1 VHVEAADLRA
11 LSAAP
16 QPRAARDRIATPSDF
31 EGTMTQEQIQDFEVS
46 VERRAGTAIVHV
58 VGELD
63 LATAPSLMSA
73 LHGLERP
80 CDRVII
86 DLSGLQF
93 IDSTGLRLAV
103 EEYQRATADGF
114 ELVIAGAAENVLRVL
129 RIAGLDVTLPLAPD
143 VASVIGDSIDD
154 GDRR

>member
-1 VHVEAADLRA
+1 
-11 LSAAP
+11 
-16 QPRAARDRIATPSDF
+16 
-31 EGTMTQEQIQDFEVS
+31 MTQQETEDFEVS

-63 LATAPSLMSA
+63 LATAPTLIST
-73 LHGLERP
+73 LHALERP
-80 CDRVII
+80 CERVVL
-86 DLSGLQF
+86 DVSGLQF

-103 EEYQRATADGF
+103 EEYQRATTDGF
-114 ELVIAGAAENVLRVL
+114 EFVIAGAEENVLRAL

-143 VASVIGDSIDD
+143 IASAIGDSASD

>member
-1 VHVEAADLRA
+1 
-11 LSAAP
+11 
-16 QPRAARDRIATPSDF
+16 
-31 EGTMTQEQIQDFEVS
+31 MTQEQIQDFEVS

-63 LATAPSLMSA
+63 LATAPTLTSA
-73 LHGLERP
+73 LRDLERP
-80 CDRVII
+80 CERVVL
-86 DLSGLQF
+86 DVSGLEF

-103 EEYQRATADGF
+103 EEYQRAMADGF
-114 ELVIAGAAENVLRVL
+114 DFVIAGAEENVLRVL

-143 VASVIGDSIDD
+143 VASAIGDSARD